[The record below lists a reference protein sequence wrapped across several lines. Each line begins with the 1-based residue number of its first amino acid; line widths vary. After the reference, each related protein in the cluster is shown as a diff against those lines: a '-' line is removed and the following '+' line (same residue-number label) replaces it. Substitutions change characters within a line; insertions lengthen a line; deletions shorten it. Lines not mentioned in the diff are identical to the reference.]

1 MKQKAGDNLA
11 CNMTVTS
18 PKIQVLHI
26 RYGIKTLN
34 LLCLLKDHKYVLIER
49 QDEVGLGREERTIK
63 GLKNI
68 KDSFLSLDIIFEM
81 ENNNIIS
88 K

>member
-1 MKQKAGDNLA
+1 MLIEG
-11 CNMTVTS
+11 S
-18 PKIQVLHI
+18 YI
-26 RYGIKTLN
+26 
-34 LLCLLKDHKYVLIER
+34 LIER